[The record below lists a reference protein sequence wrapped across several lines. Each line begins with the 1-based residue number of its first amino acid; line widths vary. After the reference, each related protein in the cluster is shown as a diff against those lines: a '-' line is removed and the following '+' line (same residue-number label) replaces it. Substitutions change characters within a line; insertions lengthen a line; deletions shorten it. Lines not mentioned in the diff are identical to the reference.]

1 MCGRRTGIGHDYFA
15 CVHVRIMIAQEGASG
30 AGGTRDTLAIVH
42 AVHVSG
48 CGRAAGMKASGRGGG
63 RACVGGGACVGA
75 DRCQLYGWTRHGR
88 N

>member
-1 MCGRRTGIGHDYFA
+1 MRHGGCTGIGHDYFA

-48 CGRAAGMKASGRGGG
+48 CGRAAGTRSK
-63 RACVGGGACVGA
+63 RARLRARLGK
-75 DRCQLYGWTRHGR
+75 RR
-88 N
+88 